1 MPISEALFAI
11 IPIGEENAVSGRLL
25 WKQLGMWSAQ
35 SVKHKL
41 NQLAAQGLIERKRI
55 MTGAHESISDREPK
69 TVATRVIAPA
79 DAEPES
85 GRTSGDTAPQS
96 VAGCWCLPCCAPI
109 AHARTDSQPATMKY
123 A

>member
-41 NQLAAQGLIERKRI
+41 NQLAAEGLIERKRI
-55 MTGAHESISDREPK
+55 LGGAHETNLYFRS
-69 TVATRVIAPA
+69 
-79 DAEPES
+79 
-85 GRTSGDTAPQS
+85 RT
-96 VAGCWCLPCCAPI
+96 
-109 AHARTDSQPATMKY
+109 
-123 A
+123 